1 MENRWYYQ
9 IERTRQALLYW
20 SDQME
25 HEMTTKHRE
34 RAPRLSDEVATTI
47 EQRILEGT
55 LKPGDRLPSERE
67 LAVELGVSRP
77 SLREAIQKLVAR
89 GLLNTR
95 ERGGTHVTDRLDAH
109 FTDPWGQMLSGH
121 PDLHRD
127 MLEFRQMLEGQAAY
141 WAADRCTDVDIR
153 LLDEA
158 HAALQAQ
165 YDGTSLDGSI
175 DADLRFHQA
184 IAEASHNMLISHLNA
199 SLMKVI
205 HGHIASNHEA
215 LHTKPHRWD
224 QLRLQHR
231 EIWLAIREHRPDD
244 AARAARTHIE
254 FVRQC
259 MADNA
264 LADER
269 RAVALRRSAHAAQ
282 PARPVAEGGS
292 TQA

>member
-1 MENRWYYQ
+1 
-9 IERTRQALLYW
+9 
-20 SDQME
+20 
-25 HEMTTKHRE
+25 MTTHPE
-34 RAPRLSDEVATTI
+34 RAPRLSDGIAQTI

-67 LAVELGVSRP
+67 LAAELGVSRP

-89 GLLNTR
+89 GLLHTR

-109 FTDPWGQMLSGH
+109 FADPWGQMLSGH

-127 MLEFRQMLEGQAAY
+127 MLEFRQLLEGQAAY

-158 HAALQAQ
+158 HTALQAQ
-165 YDGTSLDGSI
+165 YDGNSLPGCT
-175 DADLRFHQA
+175 DADLVFHQA
-184 IAEASHNMLISHLNA
+184 IAEASHNMLIGHLTA

-205 HGHIASNHEA
+205 HGHISSNLES
-215 LHTKPHRWD
+215 LHPRPHRWN
-224 QLRLQHR
+224 QLREQHR

-244 AARAARTHIE
+244 AARAARAHIQ

-269 RAVALRRSAHAAQ
+269 RAVALRRSVLAAHPFAD
-282 PARPVAEGGS
+282 VEG
-292 TQA
+292 